1 MKNNGVITIDL
12 PAVESLGDALGDFS
26 VELAKELKVAMTD
39 TVMTIEKYAKH
50 RCPVDTG
57 NLRSSITPEVKG
69 IEEGSVGTNVEY
81 AMAVEYGSRPHD
93 IKPREKKALAFS
105 VGGTK
110 GRYVTT
116 KSGKRRYQKGK
127 PGEPVVVG
135 RVKHPGTKPQPFLE
149 PAFIVGGK
157 VAQKNVDAAVNA
169 ALAKAKSEM
178 KETT

>member
-1 MKNNGVITIDL
+1 MKKDGVIQIDL
-12 PAVESLGDALGDFS
+12 PAVESLGAALGDFS
-26 VELAKELKVAMTD
+26 VALEKELKTAMTD
-39 TVMTIEKYAKH
+39 TVTTIEKYAKH

-57 NLRSSITPEVKG
+57 NLRSSIPPEIDGFK
-69 IEEGSVGTNVEY
+69 EGSVGTNSEY
-81 AMAVEYGSRPHD
+81 AMPVEYGSRPHD
-93 IKPREKKALAFS
+93 IKPREKKALAFGM
-105 VGGTK
+105 GGSK

-127 PGEPVVVG
+127 PGEPVVVK
-135 RVKHPGTKPQPFLE
+135 RVKHPGTKPQPFME

-169 ALAKAKSEM
+169 ALAKAKSQM

>member
-1 MKNNGVITIDL
+1 MKDGVIKIDL
-12 PAVESLGDALGDFS
+12 PAVESLGAALGDFS
-26 VELAKELKVAMTD
+26 VALSKELKTAMTD
-39 TVMTIEKYAKH
+39 TVTTIEKYAKH

-57 NLRSSITPEVKG
+57 NLRSSITPEVDGFK
-69 IEEGSVGTNVEY
+69 EGTVGTNVEY

-93 IKPREKKALAFS
+93 IKPREKQALAFE

-127 PGEPVVVG
+127 PGEPVVVR

-157 VAQKNVDAAVNA
+157 VADKNFHQAVDAA
-169 ALAKAKSEM
+169 LATAKSEM